1 MKQYWSE
8 GELVEFWT
16 LTDAERQLSD
26 QRTPR
31 GRLGFAVLLKYF
43 QFEGRFPSYHKEA
56 PLPAVGYVAEQLA
69 VPAIAWFDYPLKGRS
84 GSRDRERLRTFLRF
98 RQATS
103 DDADNIQR
111 WLSQEVVPQDQNPR
125 QVKAAVLDWCREHGI
140 EPPTSDR
147 IDRLIGAAVSADS
160 QTRPIKDMLNLAT

>member
-16 LTDAERQLSD
+16 LTDVERQFSD

-31 GRLGFAVLLKYF
+31 GRLGLAVLLKFF
-43 QFEGRFPSYHKEA
+43 QFEGRFPSYHKEV
-56 PLPAVGYVAEQLA
+56 PLPAVDYVAGQLD
-69 VPAIAWFDYPLKGRS
+69 VPAITWFDYPLKGRS
-84 GSRDRERLRTFLRF
+84 GSRDREQLRTYLGF

-103 DDADNIQR
+103 DDAEHIQR
-111 WLSQEVVPQDQNPR
+111 WLSQEVVPQDQDPR
-125 QVKAAVLDWCREHGI
+125 HLKSVVLDWCRERGI

-147 IDRLIGAAVSADS
+147 IDRVIGTGVPVVLE
-160 QTRPIKDMLNLAT
+160 QKTTILWK